1 MELHRTVKV
10 SFWKHLY
17 PVIVQDLLSSLLQR
31 AAAEKFKCLFNL
43 QHFHTIFALRT
54 AGKEGRKK
62 RTNSK
67 HHAILIHGLF
77 CIMLAVS
84 I

>member
-1 MELHRTVKV
+1 MSVEHHGTVKV

-17 PVIVQDLLSSLLQR
+17 SVIVQGLLSSLLQI

-43 QHFHTIFALRT
+43 RHFHAIFALRT

-62 RTNSK
+62 GMNTK

-77 CIMLAVS
+77 CIMLAV
-84 I
+84 